1 MAGLS
6 HRLLWVNAILMFLL
20 IPGTGLALDA
30 TEQEI
35 IDSIDGSSTEA
46 QELLREV
53 VGINSGTQ
61 NFSGVQSVG
70 RVFQQRLEK
79 LGFSTRWDDGS
90 EFRRAGHLWAGHGN
104 SGTRFLLIGHLDTVF
119 ASDSPFQGV
128 EELPGNR
135 WRGPGIT
142 DMKGG
147 DVIIVYLLEALKAAG
162 VLEHISVQVVMT
174 GDEESRG
181 KPHSLANKTLLD
193 AARWA
198 DVALGFEDGDGDP
211 ETAVISRRGSVGW
224 KLSVTGKP
232 AHSSQIFRPDVG
244 YGAVFEAARILN
256 EFRVALA
263 DQPLLTFNPGVIVGG
278 TDVTL
283 DATASRGSAF
293 GKSNVIARSVEVKGG
308 IRAVS
313 PQQLAN
319 AQQLM
324 QEITR
329 NNLAQTRAV
338 LSFSDG
344 YPPMAAT
351 DGNRELLAM
360 YTQAS
365 QDLGFGAV
373 SAVDPRRAG
382 AADISF
388 AAGHV
393 MMALDGLGLMGYGGH
408 TEGETALM
416 NTLTQQMKRAA
427 LVMYRLLDC
436 QACEAAGNAP

>member
-1 MAGLS
+1 MA
-6 HRLLWVNAILMFLL
+6 
-20 IPGTGLALDA
+20 PGAALALDA
-30 TEQEI
+30 TEQKIVE
-35 IDSIDGSSTEA
+35 SIERSSSQA
-46 QELLREV
+46 RQLLRQV
-53 VGINSGTQ
+53 VDINSGTQ
-61 NFSGVQSVG
+61 NFAGVREVG
-70 RVFQQRLEK
+70 QTFQQHFQNM
-79 LGFSTRWDDGS
+79 GFTTRWDEGE
-90 EFRRAGHLWAGHGN
+90 EFGRSGHLWASYGN
-104 SGTRFLLIGHLDTVF
+104 TGTRFLLIGHLDTVF
-119 ASDSPFQGV
+119 ASDSPFQRV

-147 DVIIVYLLEALKAAG
+147 DVIIIFLLKALKDAG
-162 VLEHISVQVVMT
+162 VLDQISVQVVMT

-193 AARWA
+193 AALWA

-224 KLSVTGKP
+224 SLSVTGKP

-256 EFRVALA
+256 EFRLRLA
-263 DQPLLTFNPGVIVGG
+263 DEPLLTFNPGVIVGG
-278 TDVTL
+278 TDVAL
-283 DATASRGSAF
+283 DTTSSRGSAF
-293 GKSNVIARSVEVKGG
+293 GKNNVIARSVEVTGG

-313 PQQLAN
+313 PAQLAK
-319 AQQLM
+319 AQQIM
-324 QEITR
+324 QDITDA
-329 NNLAQTRAV
+329 NLAQTKAT
-338 LSFSDG
+338 LTFSDG

-351 DGNRELLAM
+351 EGNRHLLAL

-365 QDLGFGAV
+365 QDLGHGKV

-388 AAGHV
+388 AAEHV
-393 MMALDGLGLMGYGGH
+393 LMALDGLGLMGYGGH

-416 NTLTQQMKRAA
+416 NTLSQQTQRAA

-436 QACEAAGNAP
+436 PSCESANTAR